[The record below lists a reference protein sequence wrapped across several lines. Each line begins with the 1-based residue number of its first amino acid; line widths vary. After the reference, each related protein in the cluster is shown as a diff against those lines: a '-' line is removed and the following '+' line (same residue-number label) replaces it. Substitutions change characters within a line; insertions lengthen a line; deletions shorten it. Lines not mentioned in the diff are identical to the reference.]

1 MLGIDRYPI
10 SGLFP
15 QLGSNFETRNICG
28 IQKDTLSLI
37 SSSLLDPQKWLAQS
51 STFCYFF
58 SLMATE
64 SGLKRARSS
73 ISSVVLYNIKD
84 ENEEWIP
91 QVYRKY
97 SWVTMQ
103 PGNRGQYRV
112 KGKAS
117 EDLAKHWKGRILDF
131 KMAPGGKTVKEVLIQ
146 HVFMQ
151 KEINVGPLEGLP
163 RHRPHCKCLCSVFQC
178 CK

>member
-1 MLGIDRYPI
+1 
-10 SGLFP
+10 
-15 QLGSNFETRNICG
+15 
-28 IQKDTLSLI
+28 
-37 SSSLLDPQKWLAQS
+37 
-51 STFCYFF
+51 
-58 SLMATE
+58 MASE
-64 SGLKRARSS
+64 SGRKRARSS

-103 PGNRGQYRV
+103 PGSRGQYRV

-131 KMAPGGKTVKEVLIQ
+131 KMALGGKTVKEVLIQ

-163 RHRPHCKCLCSVFQC
+163 RHRPHCKCLCFVFQC

>member
-1 MLGIDRYPI
+1 
-10 SGLFP
+10 
-15 QLGSNFETRNICG
+15 
-28 IQKDTLSLI
+28 
-37 SSSLLDPQKWLAQS
+37 
-51 STFCYFF
+51 
-58 SLMATE
+58 MASE
-64 SGLKRARSS
+64 SGRKRARSS

-103 PGNRGQYRV
+103 PGSRGQYRV

-131 KMAPGGKTVKEVLIQ
+131 KMALGGKTIKEVLI
-146 HVFMQ
+146 
-151 KEINVGPLEGLP
+151 
-163 RHRPHCKCLCSVFQC
+163 
-178 CK
+178 